1 MVYRYDG
8 LLMHPPSPDY
18 VPGPEHPPSL
28 DYVPGPEYPP
38 SPVYVPYVLEP
49 AYPEFMPPEDD
60 VFLAE
65 EQTMPAAVSPT
76 ANSLGYITESDL
88 EGDPK
93 ENNEDPKEDPADY
106 PTDKDDDEE
115 EEESSRDDVD
125 DEVEDE
131 DEEEEKHL
139 APADSVLPPAYCT
152 TTRMSFQAQ
161 TSIPILSE
169 IEVARLLAIP
179 TLLPSPL
186 TPYSLPLPHI
196 PSLPL
201 PASPTHPLGYRAAMI
216 RLRSESPFT
225 SHPLPL
231 PLSIVLPHTRESMAM
246 MRADTPS
253 TYILVPR
260 SETPL
265 SETLPLLHI
274 PLPTSSPPLLLPSTD
289 HRADVPKVTLLPRKR
304 LCIAIG
310 PRFEVE
316 ECSSTPTA
324 RPTGIF
330 IADYGFV
337 GTLDAE
343 IRHDP
348 DREIGYKIADD
359 DRLLMSSQLNSLR
372 KDRHSHSRTARL
384 IESEARASGGAW
396 VQSMDTS
403 DMACSKVRALQTTVL
418 AQQTE
423 IEELRAANRRRQTQL
438 TEALNILK
446 TLQTQMLALQSQQR
460 PARDPAH
467 LYMAE
472 DKSEEKRLE
481 DVPTVQDFFEVFLE
495 DLSGLPL
502 TRQVEFHIDLIHG
515 AAPVAQVPYRFAM
528 NEMKEL
534 SDQLKELFDK
544 GFIRPSSS
552 PWGAPVLFVKKND
565 GSFRMNK
572 KEHEENLKEI
582 LELDKKD
589 ELYAKFS
596 KCEFWIPKIA
606 KSMTKLTQKEVKFDW
621 GDKEEAAFQLIK
633 QKLCSAPILAL
644 PKGSKD
650 FMVYYDASYKGLGA
664 ILMQKEKKSLQKV
677 LGTNLDMSTAYHS
690 QTNGQSWRI
699 IQTLEDML
707 RAYVI
712 DFGKVWVNHLP
723 LVEFSYN
730 NSYHASIKAAP
741 FEALYGRKCRSPVCW
756 AEVGEG
762 QLIGPE
768 LVQEKTEKIIQIKQ
782 RIQSARD
789 QQKRDVCFGK
799 RGKLNPRYV
808 GPFKKCYADEPLA
821 VLLDGLHFDNK
832 IYLIEEPIE
841 IMDREVKQ
849 LKQIY
854 ISIVKVRWN
863 SRRVPEFMCERE
875 DQFQKKDSGRLEC
888 RVSLMA
894 PNVED
899 GDSNSRPDMSFDT
912 PASLEFWWKLQT

>member
-1 MVYRYDG
+1 
-8 LLMHPPSPDY
+8 
-18 VPGPEHPPSL
+18 
-28 DYVPGPEYPP
+28 
-38 SPVYVPYVLEP
+38 
-49 AYPEFMPPEDD
+49 
-60 VFLAE
+60 
-65 EQTMPAAVSPT
+65 
-76 ANSLGYITESDL
+76 
-88 EGDPK
+88 
-93 ENNEDPKEDPADY
+93 
-106 PTDKDDDEE
+106 
-115 EEESSRDDVD
+115 
-125 DEVEDE
+125 
-131 DEEEEKHL
+131 
-139 APADSVLPPAYCT
+139 
-152 TTRMSFQAQ
+152 
-161 TSIPILSE
+161 
-169 IEVARLLAIP
+169 
-179 TLLPSPL
+179 
-186 TPYSLPLPHI
+186 
-196 PSLPL
+196 
-201 PASPTHPLGYRAAMI
+201 
-216 RLRSESPFT
+216 
-225 SHPLPL
+225 
-231 PLSIVLPHTRESMAM
+231 
-246 MRADTPS
+246 
-253 TYILVPR
+253 PR
-260 SETPL
+260 SETPP
-265 SETLPLLHI
+265 SGTLPLLPL
-274 PLPTSSPPLLLPSTD
+274 PLPTSSPPLLLPFTD
-289 HRADVPKVTLLPRKR
+289 HRADVPEVTLLPRKR
-304 LCIAIG
+304 LYIAIG

-330 IADYGFV
+330 IADYCFV

-348 DREIGYKIADD
+348 DREIGYKITDD

-403 DMACSKVRALQTTVL
+403 DMARSKVKALQTTVL

-460 PARDPAH
+460 PARDLAH
-467 LYMAE
+467 LDIIYGIDVFCHVFLSHVTTKKAE

-481 DVPTVQDFFEVFLE
+481 DVPTVQDFFEVFLD
-495 DLSGLPL
+495 DLSGLPP

-515 AAPVAQVPYRFAM
+515 DAPVAQVPYRFAM
-528 NEMKEL
+528 SEMKEL
-534 SDQLKELFDK
+534 SDQLKELSDK

-565 GSFRMNK
+565 GSFRMCIDYRELNK
-572 KEHEENLKEI
+572 LTVKNQNLKEI
-582 LELDKKD
+582 LELLKKD

-596 KCEFWIPKIA
+596 KCEFWIPKIHRRISKIA

-644 PKGSKD
+644 PEGSED
-650 FMVYYDASYKGLGA
+650 FIVYYDASYKGLGA
-664 ILMQKEKKSLQKV
+664 ILMQKEKDYDHARVPQDKYSIHLGFDMMYQDIKKLCWWPNMKTDIATYVRKCLTWPKVKAEHQRPSGYETIWVIVDRLTKSVIFVPMRETDPIEKLV
-677 LGTNLDMSTAYHS
+677 LGTSLDISTAYHW
-690 QTNGQSWRI
+690 QTDGQSGRI

-712 DFGKVWVNHLP
+712 DFGKV
-723 LVEFSYN
+723 E
-730 NSYHASIKAAP
+730 
-741 FEALYGRKCRSPVCW
+741 
-756 AEVGEG
+756 EG

-782 RIQSARD
+782 RIQAARD
-789 QQKRDVCFGK
+789 QQKSYANLKRKPMEFQVGDKVMLKVSPWKGDVCFGK

-841 IMDREVKQ
+841 IIDREVKQ
-849 LKQIY
+849 LKQIC

-863 SRRVPEFMCERE
+863 SRRVPEFTCELK
-875 DQFQKKDSGRLEC
+875 DQFQKKYPHLFTKTAPSSSA
-888 RVSLMA
+888 VS
-894 PNVED
+894 
-899 GDSNSRPDMSFDT
+899 
-912 PASLEFWWKLQT
+912 